1 MVDRLGHAAAV
12 DAQLVGD
19 AGQVFEVLA
28 KFQAALADLAE
39 LERALHEV
47 TLAAFHRRS
56 ELVLAH
62 ELGHVEL
69 IQFRLGVERVDVA
82 GPAIHHEKDAGFR
95 FGGMIGRLG
104 RQDAGVRFIPA
115 EQRRERHAAQARS
128 RAVEKIAARIPK
140 RHK

>member
-1 MVDRLGHAAAV
+1 MVGILADRAAIEADVVHAAG
-12 DAQLVGD
+12 QLL
-19 AGQVFEVLA
+19 EVLA
-28 KFQAALADLAE
+28 DLHSRLSGLAE

-47 TLAAFHRRS
+47 TRAAFHRRG

-104 RQDAGVRFIPA
+104 RQDAGARFIPA